1 MNSKFRKISVASVIL
16 GLFLTFIGGC
26 SNTVKPSDINS
37 TTSNDRS
44 QIPNVTGT
52 NTNLVPDKKGAEAP
66 TSPSQE
72 DTQKAILTNIK
83 KLAQQGRVINSEFPV
98 KTTVIDDIEKKLGK
112 PDKTDWV
119 PAAKG
124 TYATYSKYKL
134 AFGFNKGSQIFEVRS
149 FDSSLNK
156 IPLSMVKKVYGTPA
170 YDVKNNGEEIIGYT
184 AGQEYKILLVFPET
198 AKGSNDPLLDHYS
211 VLYPK
216 GTANL
221 MADDPGRQW

>member
-1 MNSKFRKISVASVIL
+1 MILKFRKVSVVSIIL
-16 GLFLTFIGGC
+16 ALFLTFMGGC
-26 SNTVKPSDINS
+26 SNAVKPSDTNS
-37 TTSNDRS
+37 TAKNDKNQSSNTDVNANS
-44 QIPNVTGT
+44 A
-52 NTNLVPDKKGAEAP
+52 PDKNAAVPQG
-66 TSPSQE
+66 SSSQE
-72 DTQKAILTNIK
+72 DTQKALLMNIK
-83 KLAQQGRVINSEFPV
+83 KLAQQGKVINSEFPV

-124 TYATYSKYKL
+124 TYATYSKHKL
-134 AFGFNKGSQIFEVRS
+134 AFGFNKGAQIFEVRS
-149 FDSSLNK
+149 FDNSLNK

-170 YDVKNNGEEIIGYT
+170 YDVKNNDEEIIGYT
-184 AGQEYKILLVFPET
+184 AGQDYKILLVFPKT
-198 AKGSNDPLLDHYS
+198 AKGSNDPLLAHYS

>member
-1 MNSKFRKISVASVIL
+1 MSSKFKKISVASAIL
-16 GLFLTFIGGC
+16 ALFLIFMGGC
-26 SNTVKPSDINS
+26 SNNARPSDVNS
-37 TTSNDRS
+37 NTSNDSS
-44 QIPNVTGT
+44 QSSNISDT
-52 NTNLVPDKKGAEAP
+52 NTNSIPDKKAA
-66 TSPSQE
+66 PSQE
-72 DTQKAILTNIK
+72 DTQKVLLMNIK

-98 KTTVIDDIEKKLGK
+98 KTTVIDDVEKKLGK

-156 IPLSMVKKVYGTPA
+156 ISLSMVKKVYGTPA
-170 YDVKNNGEEIIGYT
+170 YDVKNNNEEIIGYT
-184 AGQEYKILLVFPET
+184 AGQEYKILLVFPKTTKEN
-198 AKGSNDPLLDHYS
+198 SNPLLDHYS

-221 MADDPGRQW
+221 MADDPGREW

>member
-1 MNSKFRKISVASVIL
+1 MSSKIRKISVASAIL
-16 GLFLTFIGGC
+16 VLFLAFMGC
-26 SNTVKPSDINS
+26 SNTIKHSDINS
-37 TTSNDRS
+37 STPNDRS
-44 QIPNVTGT
+44 QNLNISGV
-52 NTNLVPDKKGAEAP
+52 NTSSVPDKKVAVPP
-66 TSPSQE
+66 TSSSQA
-72 DTQKAILTNIK
+72 DTQKTLLTNIK
-83 KLAQQGRVINSEFPV
+83 KLAHQGRVINSEFSV
-98 KTTVIDDIEKKLGK
+98 KTTVMDDIEKKLGK

-124 TYATYSKYKL
+124 TYSTYSKYKL

-156 IPLSMVKKVYGTPA
+156 IPLSMVKEVYGTPE

-184 AGQEYKILLVFPET
+184 AGQEYKILLVFPKT
-198 AKGSNDPLLDHYS
+198 AKGSNDPLLEHYS

-216 GTANL
+216 GTVNI